1 MCRSRRAQR
10 FTCSGS
16 TTRVGPVVLPSDE
29 PDFVAAVEQRIGA
42 VPGRRFGSRPWR
54 SGCDDA
60 DPVGSAAGTNRPTGG
75 TEVACPRR
83 DAPILPA
90 PSEARTTVGIGG
102 RTRLR
107 QGSRAVTAPLTVVR
121 TRQGGRESG
130 RGRAV
135 GGVTRGSGHPRPFQ
149 GRSNGVTDR
158 REAQATSADSVELAD
173 LSLHVGPPRVGFGRG
188 AGRRHTGR
196 RLR

>member
-60 DPVGSAAGTNRPTGG
+60 DPVGSAAGTTRPTGG

-83 DAPILPA
+83 DA
-90 PSEARTTVGIGG
+90 
-102 RTRLR
+102 
-107 QGSRAVTAPLTVVR
+107 
-121 TRQGGRESG
+121 SG
-130 RGRAV
+130 RPGVRSRSCGRW
-135 GGVTRGSGHPRPFQ
+135 GHTRVGHPRPFQ

-158 REAQATSADSVELAD
+158 REEQATSADSVELAD